1 MARSPTRS
9 TETSSLGL
17 PKTDKVLSPTRLR
30 RDRPTRLLLCPFRI
44 CIPIPP
50 LLTLLLLDFFKPVSW
65 IIHPVVVDG
74 GEDTDHGP
82 GDLVEV
88 LEGQVTFR
96 QLPLDEDVID
106 DPLDQPQ
113 DSGRGGFGERPGWR
127 RFLNFLFFGFFVVK
141 RLLPPRLLRRRLE
154 LAAEFPPKGN
164 SLNFPQDFPYNRP
177 CTAQGIIDPLIEA
190 VIDTDP
196 RAFGYRSTIWTAPL
210 LVSYLD
216 KQHHLA
222 VSCQSVRLAIA
233 RVEMRWKRPR
243 HHLALRPA
251 TWQQAKGG

>member
-1 MARSPTRS
+1 MTEFTLSRRERALLEDIASDNHDARLIRRAYGLLWLDAGES
-9 TETSSLGL
+9 TG
-17 PKTDKVLSPTRLR
+17 DIATRLGVSR
-30 RDRPTRLLLCPFRI
+30 QTVYNWVDRFVARQGGALEVRLADAER
-44 CIPIPP
+44 
-50 LLTLLLLDFFKPVSW
+50 
-65 IIHPVVVDG
+65 
-74 GEDTDHGP
+74 
-82 GDLVEV
+82 
-88 LEGQVTFR
+88 
-96 QLPLDEDVID
+96 
-106 DPLDQPQ
+106 
-113 DSGRGGFGERPGWR
+113 SG
-127 RFLNFLFFGFFVVK
+127 
-141 RLLPPRLLRRRLE
+141 
-154 LAAEFPPKGN
+154 
-164 SLNFPQDFPYNRP
+164 RP